1 MCVDF
6 TSELKIEKQM
16 IEQLLRIGT
25 NAQKYLIK
33 KEKWLSSC
41 RAGEIEYAK
50 SQKNQTMLQWGG
62 D

>member
-50 SQKNQTMLQWGG
+50 SQKKSNHVAMGR
-62 D
+62 